1 MHNLGSPAI
10 DRSQRRTLQRRSR
23 SSEEGPSVER
33 VDYDGIKALLKHFG
47 LRTSLIRLKVLDAL
61 LDAHRKE
68 QKIGVRGVHS
78 YLDAH
83 GVNSSFLSVREVLKR
98 LGIDGVIL
106 LDADKHYC
114 LSADAVALLQMK
126 AQ

>member
-10 DRSQRRTLQRRSR
+10 ERSRRRTLQRRSR
-23 SSEEGPSVER
+23 SIEDGLPVER

-61 LDAHRKE
+61 LDAHRNT

-83 GVNSSFLSVREVLKR
+83 GVTSSFLSVREVLKR
-98 LGIDGVIL
+98 LGSDGVIL

-114 LSADAVALLQMK
+114 LSPDAEAVLHMNPQ
-126 AQ
+126 